1 MKRSHFEIG
10 SRMSVTELE
19 MLIARAQELRNL
31 DQPAETTLKL
41 ASKSSTHLFADIWAA
56 MVVGTL
62 ADMFRDNFTV
72 TTWGVRELPSRLEK
86 SSFSNS
92 LSGLCALQ
100 MAAVVM
106 TDSSEKRL
114 SADLFQRIVSRQ
126 RRGIVEE
133 HGSSTRTLVEFDPQQ
148 PVARTLLDRNGTVDA
163 SDRRRLF
170 RQLIL
175 RFREELEIGGLNRGI
190 SPTDAG
196 PVEHLTS
203 FLAELHENAYEHG
216 RQYAEGHRRLRLVRL
231 RKHVSVNNTD
241 MLRRAGKME
250 LLRKY
255 LDSVMYGSRSQAVLE
270 ASVSDFGLG
279 IVDHFLASS
288 QGRNFSN
295 CERQEL
301 LQRLLVERL
310 SAKGID
316 PGAGRG
322 IENALRAAREMSAF
336 VSLRT
341 GEFWLAQDYTSPEGS
356 LSLSPIQ
363 DKPFPRMRGTHWQF
377 LWPQPI

>member
-1 MKRSHFEIG
+1 
-10 SRMSVTELE
+10 MSVTELE
-19 MLIARAQELRNL
+19 ALMARAHQLHGRE
-31 DQPAETTLKL
+31 QPDETILKL

-56 MVVGTL
+56 MVVGTA
-62 ADMFRDNFTV
+62 ADMFRDNFV
-72 TTWGVRELPSRLEK
+72 VKTWGMRDLPSRLEK
-86 SSFSNS
+86 SSFANS

-100 MAAVVM
+100 MASVVM
-106 TDSSEKRL
+106 TDSSKKMIP
-114 SADLFQRIVSRQ
+114 ADIFQRIVSKQ
-126 RRGIVEE
+126 RRGILEE

-148 PVARTLLDRNGTVDA
+148 PVARSLLDKNGTGNA

-175 RFREELEIGGLNRGI
+175 RFRAELEIGGLNRGI

-196 PVEHLTS
+196 PAENLTS

-216 RQYAEGHRRLRLVRL
+216 RQYTEGHRRLRLVRL
-231 RKHVSVNNTD
+231 RKHVSGSTTD
-241 MLRRAGKME
+241 MLRRAGKMD

-255 LDSVMYGSRSQAVLE
+255 LSTVMYGSGSQAVLE

-279 IVDHFLASS
+279 IVDHFLASP
-288 QGRNFSN
+288 QGRNFLS

-301 LQRLLVERL
+301 LERLLVERL

-322 IENALRAAREMSAF
+322 IENALKAAREMSAF

-341 GEFWLAQDYTSPEGS
+341 GEFWLAQAYTSPDQC

-363 DKPFPRMRGTHWQF
+363 AALFPRVRGTHWQF